1 MRRLLFVALLLAAPA
16 AVRATV
22 LIPIEFRELVTIAS
36 TIVHGRVVD
45 VRAQWVDGRRAIE
58 TFVTI
63 EASEYYKGGAGD
75 TVTVRVPGGQ
85 IGRFR
90 TIFVGAPAFRA
101 GDEVVLFL
109 RAYGD
114 RIAVVGLNQGAYQV
128 VADRSG
134 RRMVTMPVIMGTAE
148 GATQSIVR
156 GDINRRPLALDAFRD
171 LVKRVASS
179 GVAR

>member
-1 MRRLLFVALLLAAPA
+1 MRRIVLVALLLAAPA

-22 LIPIEFRELVTIAS
+22 LLPIEFRELVTIAS

-58 TFVTI
+58 TFVTV
-63 EASEYYKGGAGD
+63 EANEYFKGGAGD

-90 TIFVGAPAFRA
+90 TIFVGAPAFRT

-109 RAYGD
+109 RTYGD

-128 VADRSG
+128 VPDRSG
-134 RRMVTMPVIMGTAE
+134 RRMVTTPVILGTAD
-148 GATQSIVR
+148 GAPQSVVR
-156 GDINRRPLALDAFRD
+156 GDIKRRPLALDAFRD
-171 LVKRVASS
+171 LVKRVAAG